1 MARIDLERMER
12 ARVAAARS
20 GNLAGW
26 SHTPRTKVSAGSNF
40 RRPENAI
47 RDTEDLSHIG
57 QVRRERL
64 AMLGIGTQP

>member
-1 MARIDLERMER
+1 MARIDLELIER

-47 RDTEDLSHIG
+47 RDTEDLSQSG
-57 QVRRERL
+57 RVRRERL
-64 AMLGIGTQP
+64 AMLGIGR